1 LDKQERFSMY
11 ADHAYADRAPTDFR
25 RLAQI
30 ALVVALLAFIAGFAY
45 WRMTHPKIGSF
56 GSVAISATSQDY
68 GASWGYPD
76 ALSAYKR
83 ALEECNGRVGAKDCT
98 VRMSLNK
105 NCGALVMSQSHN
117 LTFAVTDTDKTQAS
131 AFAVA
136 QCQASGASDCVLKEN
151 FCGGNS

>member
-1 LDKQERFSMY
+1 MY
-11 ADHAYADRAPTDFR
+11 ADQAYAEPASTDYR

-45 WRMTHPKIGSF
+45 WRMTHPKVGSF

-83 ALEECNGRVGAKDCT
+83 ALEECNSRVGAKDCT

-105 NCGALVMSQSHN
+105 NCGALFMSQSHN